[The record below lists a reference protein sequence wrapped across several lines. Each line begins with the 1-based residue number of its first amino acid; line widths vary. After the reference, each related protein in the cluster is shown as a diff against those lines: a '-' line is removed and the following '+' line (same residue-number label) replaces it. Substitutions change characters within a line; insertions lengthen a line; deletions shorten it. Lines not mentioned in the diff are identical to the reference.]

1 MSRDTVFTS
10 VSVGLATGL
19 YGVSFGAL
27 ATASGFSLLDAML
40 LSLLMFSGASQFAFI
55 SIAPLNPIGAIGAA
69 WLLGVRNGFYGLR
82 MSPLLGALGLRKVL
96 ASQLTIDESTGVA
109 LAQPEGRLQRLGFWA
124 TGVAVFVFW
133 NTATFIGAVIG
144 DLLGDP
150 SAWGLD
156 AAAAAAFLALLWPRL
171 STSKAPQLSIAA
183 VLLALIS
190 TPILPPG
197 VPILL
202 AALVAAVPYFWRK
215 S

>member
-19 YGVSFGAL
+19 YGISFGAL

-40 LSLLMFSGASQFAFI
+40 LSFLMFSGASQFAFI

-82 MSPLLGALGLRKVL
+82 VSPLLEVQGFRKVI
-96 ASQLTIDESTGVA
+96 AAQLTIDESTAVA
-109 LAQPEGRLQRLGFWA
+109 LAQPVGRLQRLGFWA
-124 TGVAVFVFW
+124 TGAAVFIFW
-133 NTATFIGAVIG
+133 NAATLAGAVIG
-144 DLLGDP
+144 NLLGDP

-171 STSKAPQLSIAA
+171 AASRAPQLSIAA
-183 VLLALIS
+183 ALVALVS
-190 TPILPPG
+190 TSILPPG
-197 VPILL
+197 LPILL
-202 AALVAAVPYFWRK
+202 AALVATLPYFWRK
-215 S
+215 T